1 MNLPHR
7 IKSSKHNISQTSV
20 ILYENKKYDKMN
32 KRQVKIMGEKTI
44 LPNAKSLSA
53 KNGKTYISAIMMMGI
68 FTFVFLGCEYL
79 FVNMI
84 SLSAVENKAVAAQN
98 YALGISALGF
108 MLCPLLMR
116 KLKKAAKTTA
126 AIITAVLSV
135 TLIILIC
142 NHISYAVTLRA
153 GMLLFTLLGGLG
165 STAIYKAL
173 LLIKNKKHLAKTVG
187 ASYMTGTL
195 LQFINNNLIS
205 SDLAQATTLSAFLLI
220 LILLLIKSER
230 GILPSG
236 EQSENVEA
244 KRKGADIIMLCLI
257 ILVALIT
264 FIFSTLDNAVT
275 LYHASGAIDI
285 GQSPR
290 ILLALSGLAAGFLFD
305 IGERRHMSV
314 IMYCVMIL
322 STICLVIIQF
332 SAPFLIGLIVFYL
345 SAGFFAVFFTV
356 SFMELAEYT
365 KVPELFAGLGR
376 AVNNITA
383 AAITGGSLALLNSK
397 NNIAI
402 IIVELVLFT
411 TISVVTMIYTN
422 KRNEYLTRFVET
434 EKQEAPKMSD
444 EERFNLISKNYAL
457 TPRETEVFK
466 LLVTTDDDLQTIAN
480 GLYISKRTL
489 ERHISSIYKKTQA
502 KSRIGLLAIFNNK

>member
-1 MNLPHR
+1 M
-7 IKSSKHNISQTSV
+7 T
-20 ILYENKKYDKMN
+20 
-32 KRQVKIMGEKTI
+32 KRAEGS
-44 LPNAKSLSA
+44 ADKSLGNDSRKA
-53 KNGKTYISAIMMMGI
+53 YISAIMQMGI

-84 SLSAVENKAVAAQN
+84 SLSAVESKAVAAQN

-108 MLCPLLMR
+108 ILCPLLMR
-116 KLKKAAKTTA
+116 KFKKTAKTAA
-126 AIITAVLSV
+126 AIITAVLSAA
-135 TLIILIC
+135 LIILIC
-142 NHISYAVTLRA
+142 NHISYAVTLGA

-205 SDLAQATTLSAFLLI
+205 SDWAQATVLSVFLCVLAILLI
-220 LILLLIKSER
+220 SSEKGVR
-230 GILPSG
+230 QSD
-236 EQSENVEA
+236 EQSKNGEA
-244 KRKGADIIMLCLI
+244 KRKGTGAIMLCLI

-285 GQSPR
+285 GHAPR
-290 ILLALSGLAAGFLFD
+290 ILLALSGIAAGFLFD

-365 KVPELFAGLGR
+365 KIPELFAGLGR

-397 NNIAI
+397 NNLAI
-402 IIVELVLFT
+402 IIVELILFT
-411 TISVVTMIYTN
+411 AISVVTMIYTN
-422 KRNEYLTRFVET
+422 KRNEFLAEPNEET
-434 EKQEAPKMSD
+434 EKQEEPELSD
-444 EERFNLISKNYAL
+444 EERFGLISESYAL
-457 TPRETEVFK
+457 TPREAEVFK
-466 LLVTTDDDLQTIAN
+466 LLVTTDDDLQTIADS
-480 GLYISKRTL
+480 LYISKRTL
-489 ERHISSIYKKTQA
+489 ERHISSIYKKTQV
-502 KSRIGLLAIFNNK
+502 KSRIGLLAIYNKD